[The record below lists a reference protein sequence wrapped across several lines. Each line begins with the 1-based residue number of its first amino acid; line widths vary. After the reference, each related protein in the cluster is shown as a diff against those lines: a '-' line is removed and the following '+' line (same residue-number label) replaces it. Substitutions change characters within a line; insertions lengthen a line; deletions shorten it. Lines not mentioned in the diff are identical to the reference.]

1 MRARVLALK
10 SYARLAQVCGI
21 TNIVFGLLNLIP
33 QNGQINWPGAVLCLG
48 IGIPAT
54 VASSMY
60 NPCGCC
66 PCDSSGSSRVKTIA
80 IVCIVAAV
88 AAFAGTVTCAAIM
101 AQVARWQP
109 PKEYRCCP
117 PDAKELT
124 KDSCYSFQHG
134 GEKAAKMTC
143 SSPVDSGKTNKYD
156 CVAGGPYPP
165 FVTKE
170 EPMTCFKDR
179 VPVEIKLP
187 DKTEKDFRGIQNF
200 VMIFLGIG
208 LAVYALSLLASVP
221 AAYFTWMEAAQAQQK
236 EFAGG
241 PA

>member
-1 MRARVLALK
+1 MRACSHCTLN

-21 TNIVFGLLNLIP
+21 TNIVFGLLNFIP
-33 QNGQINWPGAVLCLG
+33 NNGQINWPGAILCLA

-88 AAFAGTVTCAAIM
+88 AALAGTITCAAIM
-101 AQVARWQP
+101 AQVASWP
-109 PKEYRCCP
+109 LPKQYFCCP

-124 KDSCYSFQHG
+124 KDSCYSAQHG
-134 GEKAAKMTC
+134 GLKAAIVSC
-143 SSPVDSGKTNKYD
+143 SSPVDDAKKKYD

-165 FVTKE
+165 YITKE

-179 VPVEIKLP
+179 VPVETKLP
-187 DKTEKDFRGIQNF
+187 EKAEKGFRGIQNF
-200 VMIFLGIG
+200 LMIFLGIG
-208 LAVYALSLLASVP
+208 LAVYALSLLATVP

-236 EFAGG
+236 EYAGG